1 MKRLRWARV
10 LLLSLIVTLLFER
23 TATAGANEG
32 QYKLLALFSHEAAQF
47 LELKGS
53 LDGRIPCS
61 DGVLNTSEGAS
72 LYYAFSETVI
82 VCQRNNK
89 ASAHWLI
96 YTHEGG
102 IGLAAK
108 EHSFGAD
115 SQNIV
120 ASDCVYV
127 DVSGQSAGQDF
138 GWECTA
144 YMTLTQP
151 FRVQF
156 PQGSKLDESEEV
168 NIRFNLSKLR
178 NLVAPALYR

>member
-10 LLLSLIVTLLFER
+10 QLLSLIVMLLFER

-61 DGVLNTSEGAS
+61 DGVLITSEGAS

-89 ASAHWLI
+89 
-96 YTHEGG
+96 
-102 IGLAAK
+102 
-108 EHSFGAD
+108 
-115 SQNIV
+115 

>member
-1 MKRLRWARV
+1 MNGLRWARV
-10 LLLSLIVTLLFER
+10 LPLSFIVTLLFAR

-32 QYKLLALFSHEAAQF
+32 QHKLLALFSHEVAQF
-47 LELKGS
+47 LKLKGS
-53 LDGRIPCS
+53 SDGRIPCS
-61 DGVLNTSEGAS
+61 DAVLNTSEGAS

-82 VCQRNNK
+82 VCQRNSNK

-96 YTHEGG
+96 HTHEGG
-102 IGLAAK
+102 IGLVAE

-120 ASDCVYV
+120 ASDCAFVG
-127 DVSGQSAGQDF
+127 VSGRSGSQDF

-156 PQGSKLDESEEV
+156 PKGSKLDESEGSTSV
-168 NIRFNLSKLR
+168 SI
-178 NLVAPALYR
+178 